1 MQNPLA
7 EVPLFQGLDRPALEY
22 LSQRLHPRQ
31 YRNGEVL
38 FGQGDQGDG
47 LYLIE
52 QGTVRVYRVT
62 AAGKEI
68 TLALRGAGEFV
79 GDMSLLDGLP
89 RSASACAQGAD
100 CHCGFLHKE
109 DLQQLL
115 RQQPEAALTMLKVL
129 SRRLREAGDNLEEL
143 AFSTIQQRLAS
154 LLLRLCRV
162 EGEVEGTDTILP
174 GWVSYQS
181 LSVMLGTAREC
192 VNRVAVSLV
201 ESGALVRRGR
211 RLVVPH
217 PEILEEFKEGW
228 GEVLKSPTRP

>member
-1 MQNPLA
+1 MQHRLA
-7 EVPLFQGLDRPALEY
+7 EVPLFQGLDLPALEY
-22 LSQRLHPRQ
+22 LGQRLHSRGF
-31 YRNGEVL
+31 RSGEDL

-47 LYLIE
+47 LFLIE
-52 QGTVRVYRVT
+52 QGVVRVYRVT

-79 GDMSLLDGLP
+79 GDMSLIDGLP
-89 RSASACAQGAD
+89 RSASACAQGGE
-100 CHCGFLHKE
+100 CQCSFLHKD
-109 DLQQLL
+109 DLHQLL

-162 EGEVEGTDTILP
+162 EGQQEGQETVLP

-181 LSVMLGTAREC
+181 LSTMLGTAREC

-201 ESGALVRRGR
+201 ECGALSRRGR
-211 RLVVPH
+211 RLVVPNA
-217 PEILEEFKEGW
+217 EILEAVHLGQ
-228 GEVLKSPTRP
+228 VDS

>member
-1 MQNPLA
+1 MLNRLA

-22 LSQRLHPRQ
+22 LGQRLHPRL
-31 YRNGEVL
+31 YKNGEDL

-47 LYLIE
+47 LFLIE
-52 QGTVRVYRVT
+52 QGVIRVYRVT
-62 AAGKEI
+62 PAGKEI
-68 TLALRGAGEFV
+68 TLALRGAGEYV

-89 RSASACAQGAD
+89 RSASACAQGGD
-100 CHCGFLHKE
+100 CHCGFLHKD
-109 DLQQLL
+109 DLHQLL
-115 RQQPEAALTMLKVL
+115 RQQPEAALTMLRVL

-162 EGEVEGTDTILP
+162 EGQKEGAETLLP

-181 LSVMLGTAREC
+181 LSTMLGTAREC

-201 ESGALVRRGR
+201 DCGALARRGR
-211 RLVVPH
+211 RLVIPNVDV
-217 PEILEEFKEGW
+217 LEAIHL
-228 GEVLKSPTRP
+228 GEAG